1 MNKGDEGP
9 KYYNYEN
16 LLKNPYID
24 ENEIIIQIKID
35 EEELNK
41 DVYILNYPYY
51 KSSDGIR
58 REANELKEM
67 NKSNTLMFIN
77 NKKVDYEK
85 YKKFDKKGIYEIKL
99 KLKIDLVNAYCMFL
113 GCKNIIDI
121 NLSKFKTDKINNIV
135 VLKKVQAGKNDVEYV
150 CNV

>member
-1 MNKGDEGP
+1 
-9 KYYNYEN
+9 
-16 LLKNPYID
+16 
-24 ENEIIIQIKID
+24 
-35 EEELNK
+35 
-41 DVYILNYPYY
+41 
-51 KSSDGIR
+51 
-58 REANELKEM
+58 M

-77 NKKVDYEK
+77 DKKVDYEK
-85 YKKFDKKGIYEIKL
+85 YKKCEGIYEIKL

-135 VLKKVQAGKNDVEYV
+135 VLKKVQAGKNAVEYV